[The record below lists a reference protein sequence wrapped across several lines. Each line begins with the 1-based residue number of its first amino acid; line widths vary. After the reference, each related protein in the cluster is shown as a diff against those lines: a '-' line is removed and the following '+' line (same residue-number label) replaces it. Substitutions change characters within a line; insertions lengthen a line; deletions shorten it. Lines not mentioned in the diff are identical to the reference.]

1 MGLLQNTE
9 TLEQLKQY
17 LENTNFGT
25 QQVGHSLTM
34 SFLPPTML
42 GNGLEDRRYTF
53 TFKHRITRKE
63 FTKVTYSE
71 ILVSLA
77 IELNNEI
84 KNLVPETL
92 KIYNAVGLIED
103 NKCTKEL
110 ISTVIAGG
118 IAMKPTLYEGNTTT
132 NMKYSDNLQNI
143 FPEFSGANIDHFLNA
158 LDNYNPKF

>member
-1 MGLLQNTE
+1 MGLLQNTA

-34 SFLPPTML
+34 SFLPPNML
-42 GNGLEDRRYTF
+42 NNGLEDRRYTF
-53 TFKHRITRKE
+53 NFKHRIVRKE

-71 ILVSLA
+71 VLVSLA

-84 KNLVPETL
+84 KTLLPETV
-92 KIYNAVGLIED
+92 KIYETVGLIE
-103 NKCTKEL
+103 NKKCTKEL

-118 IAMKPTLYEGNTTT
+118 IALKPTLYEGNTTT

-143 FPEFSGANIDHFLNA
+143 FPEFAGSNIDYFLNA
-158 LDNYNPKF
+158 LDNYNPEF